1 MEKETI
7 GRSAALLMEQDAVE
21 RDPTASPTLR
31 LKILTSAV
39 FNFISPDTRRR
50 ASIAT
55 VGARFAR
62 GSNGQQFKIGLSAM
76 NLAAECRDKF
86 LAKPRSK

>member
-62 GSNGQQFKIGLSAM
+62 TVPVRMVSNSKSG
-76 NLAAECRDKF
+76 F
-86 LAKPRSK
+86 LQ